1 MSRLP
6 DLEAWVVFAKV
17 VETGGFARAAEALS
31 LSKGTVSKLV
41 TRLETR
47 LGTRLLHRSAHR
59 LTLTDAGRQAATDA
73 ARLLETAEQ
82 AEAAA
87 LDQAARPRGLVRLT
101 APVSFGTAH
110 LAPLL
115 PGLMAALPEI
125 SLDIHLDD
133 AVVDL
138 LAGSFDLA
146 LRIGVLEDSTLRARR
161 LCTVRRPL
169 VGAPAYLDRF
179 GAPDRPADLAAHRVV
194 GYANRPAAE
203 RMRFVN
209 DAGEGEAVALSGP
222 LRTNNTE
229 IALPALRDGL
239 ALSIAPDF
247 MIWDDLRSGRLVEVM
262 TRWRLPD
269 AALWIVTPPGLR
281 PARVT
286 AVIDHL
292 AAHLSHAPW
301 RRDAS

>member
-47 LGTRLLHRSAHR
+47 LGTRLLHRTAHR
-59 LTLTDAGRQAATDA
+59 LTLTDAGRQAASDA

-82 AEAAA
+82 AEASA
-87 LDQAARPRGLVRLT
+87 LDQASRPRGLVRLT

-110 LAPLL
+110 LARLL
-115 PGLMAALPEI
+115 PGLMQAFAEI
-125 SLDIHLDD
+125 SLDIQLDD

-138 LAGSFDLA
+138 LGGGFDLA
-146 LRIGVLEDSTLRARR
+146 LRIGVLADSSLRARR

-169 VGAPAYLDRF
+169 VGAPAYIERF
-179 GAPDRPADLAAHRVV
+179 GQPERPSDLAGHTIA
-194 GYANRPAAE
+194 GYTNRPSAE
-203 RMRFVN
+203 RLRFVN
-209 DAGEGEAVALSGP
+209 AQGESESVALSGA
-222 LRTNNTE
+222 LRTNNTQL
-229 IALPALRDGL
+229 ALPALRDGL
-239 ALSIAPDF
+239 ALSIAPEF
-247 MIWDDLRSGRLVEVM
+247 MIWDDLAAGRLVEVM
-262 TRWRLPD
+262 TGWTLPD

-292 AAHLSHAPW
+292 AARLSHAPW
-301 RRDAS
+301 RRP

>member
-47 LGTRLLHRSAHR
+47 LGTRLLHRTAHR
-59 LTLTDAGRQAATDA
+59 LTLTDAGRQAAADA

-87 LDQAARPRGLVRLT
+87 LDQAAVPRGLVRLT
-101 APVSFGTAH
+101 APVSFGVAH

-115 PGLMAALPEI
+115 PGLMKAFPEI

-138 LAGSFDLA
+138 LGGGFDLA
-146 LRIGVLEDSTLRARR
+146 LRIGVLADSSLRARR
-161 LCTVRRPL
+161 LCAVRRPL
-169 VGAPAYLDRF
+169 VGAPAYLERF
-179 GAPDRPADLAAHRVV
+179 GAPARPADLAAHRVV

-209 DAGEGEAVALSGP
+209 ADGESESVALSGP
-222 LRTNNTE
+222 LRTNNAE
-229 IALPALRDGL
+229 VALPALRDGL
-239 ALSIAPDF
+239 ALSIAPEF
-247 MIWDDLRSGRLVEVM
+247 MIWDDLQAGRLVEVM
-262 TRWRLPD
+262 TGWQLPD
-269 AALWIVTPPGLR
+269 AALWIVTPPGQR
-281 PARVT
+281 PARVG

-292 AAHLSHAPW
+292 AARLSQAPW
-301 RRDAS
+301 RGSA